1 MFITS
6 SFILQVDSPSQK
18 MISVQENTKNKE
30 LRTSNPSPDEAN
42 IENLQNIDGITFTSS
57 NNNVVHH
64 RRHRNS
70 RANFKN
76 PPQPSFCIKEQSSEN
91 NQLLFINV
99 LSWSRIANPVN
110 PLEPVPLYGGMR
122 VILGRFSCKNEFSLS
137 SFSRYTHLVH

>member
-1 MFITS
+1 
-6 SFILQVDSPSQK
+6 

-30 LRTSNPSPDEAN
+30 LRTNPVTPDEAN
-42 IENLQNIDGITFTSS
+42 IENLQNIDGITFTNGNS
-57 NNNVVHH
+57 NTVVHH

-76 PPQPSFCIKEQSSEN
+76 PPQPIFCIKCYQVFDNENSSES

-99 LSWSRIANPVN
+99 LSWGRIANPVN

-122 VILGRFSCKNEFSLS
+122 VKYFVAFK
-137 SFSRYTHLVH
+137 